1 MREIKFRGK
10 IKEKGMGESWL
21 EGSLVHI
28 TKTYKGE
35 EDEQE
40 CDIYQIINEDGV
52 GFFIDKDTI
61 GQYTGLKDKNGKE
74 IYEGDIV
81 KIDNDVASMFNIKS
95 TGKVEYNNG
104 LFFVQNGDEIG
115 ILSSLFVLADTKYC
129 LRGEV
134 IGNIYDNPE
143 LLEV

>member
-10 IKEKGMGESWL
+10 LKEKGMSGWI

-28 TKTYKGE
+28 TRTYKGE

-52 GFFIDKDTI
+52 GFFIDKETI
-61 GQYTGLKDKNGKE
+61 GQFTGLHDENGKE

-81 KIDNDVASMFNIKS
+81 KADWFNRDEVIGEICFSMGCFILANSSVSDNQLFIFKS
-95 TGKVEYNNG
+95 
-104 LFFVQNGDEIG
+104 F
-115 ILSSLFVLADTKYC
+115 
-129 LRGEV
+129 EV
-134 IGNIYDNPE
+134 IGNIYENPE
-143 LLEV
+143 LLKGADNIE